1 MAGKGLRVVPV
12 RCRERSR
19 ARQSS
24 AKAQTKRRRYP
35 GISERNRSKT
45 RLRRG
50 AHDSWRASA
59 SRQTIQAASDLFQKI
74 VHLDPNHGSGWLNL
88 GTALLHAKRYAESL
102 AAFRQ
107 AVTLQP
113 GSAIRYCNMSLALMN
128 LGCLEEAIDVC
139 RKAIVIDP
147 GSPAATFNLGTMLLA
162 LGNFREGWQA
172 YNYRYAKDGRK
183 MVARRGPRCALDR
196 RRLGGQVDPDFG
208 GARERRPNPIRAY
221 LPALHNLGALVCVSP
236 RKGWIDCSVRLAV
249 PQHFYSCGTRKIVA
263 SISSAPS

>member
-59 SRQTIQAASDLFQKI
+59 SRQ
-74 VHLDPNHGSGWLNL
+74 
-88 GTALLHAKRYAESL
+88 
-102 AAFRQ
+102 
-107 AVTLQP
+107 
-113 GSAIRYCNMSLALMN
+113 AIRSRLGPVSENRSSRSKPRQRLAKPRHGFTPRQTLCRVARCLSSGGYAAAG
-128 LGCLEEAIDVC
+128 LGH
-139 RKAIVIDP
+139 
-147 GSPAATFNLGTMLLA
+147 LLLQYVSCPDEPRLSRGGDRRLPEGHCHRSRVA
-162 LGNFREGWQA
+162 GGDLQLGNHATGLGELSRRLASLQLPIRQGW
-172 YNYRYAKDGRK
+172 RK

-208 GARERRPNPIRAY
+208 GAKERRPNPIRA
-221 LPALHNLGALVCVSP
+221 LPARAAQSRRARIVSRP
-236 RKGWIDCSVRLAV
+236 EKA
-249 PQHFYSCGTRKIVA
+249 A
-263 SISSAPS
+263 SIVPYAWRFPDTLI